1 MIEKYWKLLEENRV
15 KTSVRRIEDLFEK
28 DETRFKRFSLVT
40 DDFTLDY
47 SKTNIDDYAM
57 ANLLNLAEYA
67 SVKEKTEDM
76 FSGKKINNTENRSVL
91 HTLLRNFKSPLVVDG
106 LDISLKVNQ
115 SLDKAL
121 RFSEN
126 IRSGKIVSATG
137 ERFQNII
144 NILFSYFWFAYRY
157 QLFSTYFNFVT
168 KIFIKFFFIFFFK
181 IRPLF
186 YLYHFTRG

>member
-15 KTSVRRIEDLFEK
+15 KTSERRIEALFEK

-47 SKTNIDDYAM
+47 SKTNIDDYAR
-57 ANLLNLAEYA
+57 ANLLNLAKYG

-76 FSGKKINNTENRSVL
+76 FSGKKINVTENRSVL
-91 HTLLRNFKSPLVVDG
+91 HTVLRNFKSSLVVDG

-115 SLDKAL
+115 NLDKAL

-126 IRSGKIVSATG
+126 IRSGKIVSAAG

-144 NILFSYFWFAYRY
+144 NIGIGGSEPVSYTHLTLPTIY
-157 QLFSTYFNFVT
+157 SV
-168 KIFIKFFFIFFFK
+168 
-181 IRPLF
+181 
-186 YLYHFTRG
+186 